1 MADLVRARTEIEC
14 VIADF
19 SQAGQT
25 GERRRAE
32 VADELRELEERIT
45 ETDERLDGLL
55 AELEERI
62 AEERGAKEA

>member
-1 MADLVRARTEIEC
+1 M
-14 VIADF
+14 IADF

-32 VADELRELEERIT
+32 VSDELRELEERIT

>member
-25 GERRRAE
+25 GERRRE